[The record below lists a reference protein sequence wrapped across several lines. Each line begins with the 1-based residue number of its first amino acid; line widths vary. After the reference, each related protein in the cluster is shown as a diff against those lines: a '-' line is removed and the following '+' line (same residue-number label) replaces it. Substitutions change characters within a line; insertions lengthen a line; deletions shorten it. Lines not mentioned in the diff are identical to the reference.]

1 MREVACNSFGSA
13 LRQEWAVIAGGRWAR
28 ARLRQWTVDEP
39 VLADL
44 ASLDEVANAIA
55 IPIGHPQEFSSEVT
69 RAVLRLA
76 VNDPLASRLLL
87 QVMVPIL
94 AKECF
99 RSLRI
104 LQAEGVAVD
113 DGELVTIVL
122 GAASEAIASLA
133 GLHRVYPLRTLR
145 QRTLKRVERRRDQL
159 MTDARELATEQL
171 PELVSPSPSV
181 PPAVL
186 LARTLRLAV
195 VKGIVSEFDAKLVWA
210 STHWGETSYSL
221 ADGDAREAERLRRRR
236 SRAQRRLAQH
246 SDELLEAIAI

>member
-1 MREVACNSFGSA
+1 MISN
-13 LRQEWAVIAGGRWAR
+13 GRWAR
-28 ARLRQWTVDEP
+28 ARLRRWADDAP
-39 VLADL
+39 VLADFT
-44 ASLDEVANAIA
+44 SLDEVTDAIA

-69 RAVLRLA
+69 RAILRLA

-87 QVMVPIL
+87 RVMLPIL

-104 LQAEGVAVD
+104 LESERVAVD
-113 DGELVTIVL
+113 DAELVTIVL
-122 GAASEAIASLA
+122 GSASEAIASLA

-159 MTDARELATEQL
+159 IVNARELATEKL
-171 PELVSPSPSV
+171 PDLASPAPSV
-181 PPAVL
+181 PPAVE

-195 VKGIVSEFDAKLVWA
+195 VKGIVSASDAKLVWA

-246 SDELLEAIAI
+246 RSELLEAIAI